1 MTSYILDASAVIALL
16 KKETGYKTVQN
27 ALAAG
32 AACSAVNYSE
42 VAQKIRAA
50 GINWSTAASVLSARG
65 LTVLDCSAD
74 DAVAAAALW
83 QPGSNLSLADRFC
96 LATAKRLSVPA
107 MTADRAWGEGEGII
121 QIRAD
126 SPATPPD
133 AVEDDK

>member
-1 MTSYILDASAVIALL
+1 MTSYLLDASAVLALL
-16 KKETGYKTVQN
+16 KKEPGHEEVQS
-27 ALAAG
+27 ALAVG
-32 AACSAVNYSE
+32 AACSAVNYGE
-42 VAQKIRAA
+42 VAQKVRAA
-50 GINWSTAASVLSARG
+50 GITWSAAASVLSARG
-65 LTVLDCSAD
+65 LTVVDGTAA

-83 QPGSNLSLADRFC
+83 QPGANLSLADRFC
-96 LATAKRLSVPA
+96 LATAKRLGVPA